1 MCTRNDIDAI
11 VKKIIATYHHVYG
24 DKLMAVYLYGSYARK
39 DYDEHSD
46 VDIVAIVDGE
56 RKYVQNQLKRIW
68 DKSSELELEYEVII
82 SPTAIP
88 YNDFTT
94 YGSVLP
100 YYRNISTE
108 GVRLYESA

>member
-1 MCTRNDIDAI
+1 MCTRNDVDNI
-11 VKKIIATYHHVYG
+11 VRKIISLYHHVYG
-24 DKLMAVYLYGSYARK
+24 DKLMAVYLYGSYAR
-39 DYDEHSD
+39 DEYDECSD

-56 RKYVQNQLKRIW
+56 RKYVQNQLKKVW

-88 YNDFTT
+88 YDDFIT
-94 YGSVLP
+94 YENVLP

>member
-1 MCTRNDIDAI
+1 MCTRNDVDAI
-11 VKKIIATYHHVYG
+11 VKKIIETYHHVYS
-24 DKLMAVYLYGSYARK
+24 DKLMAVYLYGSYARE
-39 DYDEHSD
+39 DYDDYSD

-56 RKYVQNQLKRIW
+56 RKYVQNQLKMVW

-88 YNDFTT
+88 YIDFAT
-94 YGSVLP
+94 YESILP